1 MGRNA
6 ALSAMQYT
14 QQTENY
20 RSKQLNDKIN
30 MEKTFIRVRSIKD
43 ITIFVS
49 LVLAGC
55 ILIALPTST
64 AVNITGFFLIFA
76 GLILAFVLKSAYKD
90 TVTGTLYQKKEHYF
104 QQAMNAS
111 ISAALESKPESID
124 LGEAEKGNA
133 VKLDIYY
140 SKASGK
146 AYLQLFEYIPY
157 KYEPCSKIYEHP
169 LQKVEKLIK

>member
-14 QQTENY
+14 QQTGNY

-90 TVTGTLYQKKEHYF
+90 TVTGTL
-104 QQAMNAS
+104 AMNAS
-111 ISAALESKPESID
+111 ISAALGSKPESID